1 MNVETILKR
10 KGNAVQTND
19 CRITLGEAAKILKA
33 KRIGALVLVDDQ
45 GKLAGIISERD
56 IVCCMAE
63 CGGEAAERSVCD
75 FMTRDV
81 ATARLSDSL
90 DRIMEIMTEGRFRHL
105 PVVEDGELVGIISIG
120 DVVKQRIDD
129 IAFEAEQMKRYI
141 AS

>member
-10 KGNAVQTND
+10 KGNAVQTAD

-33 KRIGALVLVDDQ
+33 KRIGALVLLDET
-45 GKLAGIISERD
+45 GGLAGIISERD
-56 IVCCMAE
+56 IVCCLAE
-63 CGGEAAERSVCD
+63 CGAQTAERSVCD

-90 DRIMEIMTEGRFRHL
+90 EKLMEIMTEGRFRHL
-105 PVVEDGELVGIISIG
+105 PVVEGDELIGIVSIG
-120 DVVKQRIDD
+120 DVVKQRMEQ